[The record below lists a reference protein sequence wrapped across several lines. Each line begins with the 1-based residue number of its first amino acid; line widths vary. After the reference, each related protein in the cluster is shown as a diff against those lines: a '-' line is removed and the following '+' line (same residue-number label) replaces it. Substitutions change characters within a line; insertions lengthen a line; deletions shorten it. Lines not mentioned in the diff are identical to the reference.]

1 MLISEAKLRNIIRYV
16 LAETVR
22 RPKARV
28 DHKFMFDQWLHTVF
42 LGVED
47 NFRPFVKAVYKTKSK
62 QDRLLSRWMLLKSKK
77 NQTSEPFEVFYE
89 YISNRVENN
98 GNLFKKEMLGDFFMD
113 NDVNPYDVF
122 YYLKYFIKPKKDI
135 DKFNKNKIPSSTA
148 SSRDFAFE
156 IDVLGW
162 DLLKSTR
169 EKYGNERFSLD
180 SLQDTSLVS
189 NDIYNDDRE
198 EVLKR
203 FCELSGI
210 DFNDKRALADYFSD
224 QAAAS
229 GVDRWGN
236 RLPKI
241 DTYEEQ

>member
-1 MLISEAKLRNIIRYV
+1 MRITEKKLRNIIRYV
-16 LAETVR
+16 LAEAVV

-47 NFRPFVKAVYKTKSK
+47 NFRPYVKAVYKTKSK
-62 QDRLLSRWMLLKSKK
+62 QDRLLARWMLLKSKK
-77 NQTSEPFEVFYE
+77 NQTNEPLEVFYE

-98 GNLFKKEMLGDFFMD
+98 GDLFKKEMLGDFFMD
-113 NDVNPYDVF
+113 NDVNPYDIF
-122 YYLKYFIKPKKDI
+122 YYLKYFIKPKKDFS
-135 DKFNKNKIPSSTA
+135 KFNKNKIPSSTA
-148 SSRDFAFE
+148 SSKDFAIE

-162 DLLKSTR
+162 DMLKSVR
-169 EKYGNERFSLD
+169 EKYGNERLD
-180 SLQDTSLVS
+180 LNNLQDKTHID
-189 NDIYNDDRE
+189 NDMYNDDSD

-203 FCELSGI
+203 FCKLIGI
-210 DFNDKRALADYFSD
+210 DFNDKRALANYFSD
-224 QAAAS
+224 QAASS
-229 GVDRWGN
+229 GVDSWGN